1 MEKEEEGFDKII
13 DPETN
18 KAVPIESAVGQQV
31 IKNYLTIMN
40 GGNEDELI
48 STKKYYKSSSS
59 SKPSSG
65 GGSKLSS
72 VNESKSSRPST
83 SSSSRP
89 SSSRPSTSTG
99 SSSRPVAPAS
109 VGSIRGKCGNC
120 GKPVYSNEPRVKV
133 DGVYYKEACFNKI
146 KK

>member
-1 MEKEEEGFDKII
+1 MEKEEGFDKII

-18 KAVPIESAVGQQV
+18 KAVPIESAIGQQV

-59 SKPSSG
+59 SKPSSSG
-65 GGSKLSS
+65 GGGGAKLSS
-72 VNESKSSRPST
+72 INENKSRPST
-83 SSSSRP
+83 SGTRSSTQSSSQP
-89 SSSRPSTSTG
+89 GTG
-99 SSSRPVAPAS
+99 SV
-109 VGSIRGKCGNC
+109 RGLCKYCKKN
-120 GKPVYSNEPRVKV
+120 VFSNQERVKFNG
-133 DGVYYKEACFNKI
+133 DYYHETCFKKI